1 MATSSDTASPSLHRE
16 AIEHGLV
23 HFSVNQGDLDA
34 GSPNTNVI
42 RMPRYRPLD
51 QSRFEIR
58 LLEIKPQTPDE
69 THTASLTCRLI
80 CVPLINPP
88 EYIALSY
95 CWGTGV
101 ASHSISINGEDVAVT
116 TNLLAA
122 LQELRQR
129 GVRLVWA
136 DAICINQADL
146 YEKAAQIQLMGRI
159 YARARRCVAWLG
171 TSDVSSSSA
180 LAMLNAA
187 DSLEA
192 KSTGSSRV
200 QPDAAKDATLN
211 SVNAI
216 LARPYWQRK
225 WILQE
230 IAKARSVQLWCGP
243 DQVDLERFLDVL
255 LSSDRGSPNLTSE
268 SRDLLETLRLLR
280 TQEQKASSG
289 TPRKGLAW
297 ALVYTRRSRVTDPR
311 DAIHSL
317 LGLTSDGLD
326 LVPTANYVESA
337 ADVFAMTSWSIIN
350 RQNHTV
356 LLLLAR
362 RNDVASDSESTG
374 MPLLLP
380 SWVPDFAKL
389 PPLLPPW
396 VVQAMERA
404 DKANQGASIT
414 PSRIIDSPL
423 RSLTVVGVILG
434 RVDHVEGR
442 PPSQA
447 ERSNKL
453 GKTYHS
459 KVLDSHS
466 RAYEILIRLFRTT
479 VSCSMILHP
488 NICDYFSHP
497 HASVFAQLEV
507 HPTLEEGLAV
517 PWFESVK
524 SMIVCDKTIEQWVA
538 QHRADLERMLEYERH
553 VDRSLV
559 KRLRRAIISP
569 DAFDDR
575 VDSKRR
581 RDWEKQELSR
591 VRAELEQGLS
601 TMTDGN
607 MRLVVTS
614 EDEFL
619 VAYTNVRPDD
629 LICLLKGCSLRV
641 ILRSTSIE
649 GKGRIAITPTT
660 DGSCHAVLNT
670 TELLEGI
677 LLHLPAAKLVVLQR
691 VSRRLNAC
699 ITESMSLQRHLFR
712 RRPLPDDKEIWTL
725 AWPPGERRVPDPRS
739 EHYIREIK
747 ALDVICVASL
757 DQAEDLWEDL
767 FEPDN
772 LRQPARALNPLLKK
786 WEPPVQSL
794 QERINNCETVGLDLP
809 GALLIGDAWWKETY
823 LTTSAC
829 KKANLHVG
837 WIITRGKRQPMTGG
851 STLIEATTEEAEA
864 FTLGCLLELALRE
877 DGEHYAHIGQKRTT
891 HRGLLIDLVESFE
904 RQSGKKA
911 MVSLEINMLDVV
923 VATEEERSTVK
934 TGPRQM
940 M

>member
-1 MATSSDTASPSLHRE
+1 MATSSDTASPSLRRE
-16 AIEHGLV
+16 AFQHEPGKLI
-23 HFSVNQGDLDA
+23 VNQATGHQRLPGLTHKITYA
-34 GSPNTNVI
+34 Q
-42 RMPRYRPLD
+42 YRPALD
-51 QSRFEIR
+51 QARFEIR
-58 LLEIKPQTPDE
+58 LLEIQPRTPGG
-69 THTASLTCRLI
+69 THTARLACRVV
-80 CVPLINPP
+80 CVSLINPP

-101 ASHSISINGEDVAVT
+101 ASHSISIDGEDVAVT

-159 YARARRCVAWLG
+159 YARATRCVAWLG
-171 TSDVSSSSA
+171 TSDVTSSSA

-200 QPDAAKDATLN
+200 QPDSAKDATLN

-255 LSSDRGSPNLTSE
+255 LSSEWDRGSPNLTSE
-268 SRDLLETLRLLR
+268 SRDLLESLRLLR

-297 ALVYTRRSRVTDPR
+297 ALVYTRRSRVSDAR

-350 RQNHTV
+350 RQNQTV

-362 RNDVASDSESTG
+362 KNDVASDAESTG
-374 MPLLLP
+374 KPLQLP
-380 SWVPDFAKL
+380 SWVPNFANL

-404 DKANQGASIT
+404 DKTNQGASIT
-414 PSRIIDSPL
+414 PSRITDSPL

-434 RVDHVEGR
+434 RVYHVEGR

-447 ERSNKL
+447 ERSTKL

-459 KVLDSHS
+459 KVQDSYL
-466 RAYEILIRLFRTT
+466 RPYEMLTRLFRTI

-488 NICDYFSHP
+488 NIYDFFSHH

-507 HPTLEEGLAV
+507 QPTLEKGLAV

-524 SMIVCDKTIEQWVA
+524 SMIVSDKTIEQWVA
-538 QHRADLERMLEYERH
+538 QHRANLEGILEYNRH
-553 VDRSLV
+553 KDRSLV

-569 DAFDDR
+569 DAFNDR

-581 RDWEKQELSR
+581 RDHEKQELSR

-601 TMTDGN
+601 TMADGN
-607 MRLVVTS
+607 MRLVVTM

-649 GKGRIAITPTT
+649 DRQYSRPESHDYVHRI
-660 DGSCHAVLNT
+660 
-670 TELLEGI
+670 
-677 LLHLPAAKLVVLQR
+677 VV
-691 VSRRLNAC
+691 
-699 ITESMSLQRHLFR
+699 
-712 RRPLPDDKEIWTL
+712 
-725 AWPPGERRVPDPRS
+725 
-739 EHYIREIK
+739 
-747 ALDVICVASL
+747 
-757 DQAEDLWEDL
+757 
-767 FEPDN
+767 
-772 LRQPARALNPLLKK
+772 
-786 WEPPVQSL
+786 
-794 QERINNCETVGLDLP
+794 
-809 GALLIGDAWWKETY
+809 
-823 LTTSAC
+823 
-829 KKANLHVG
+829 
-837 WIITRGKRQPMTGG
+837 
-851 STLIEATTEEAEA
+851 
-864 FTLGCLLELALRE
+864 RE
-877 DGEHYAHIGQKRTT
+877 DEFKTFV
-891 HRGLLIDLVESFE
+891 LV
-904 RQSGKKA
+904 
-911 MVSLEINMLDVV
+911 
-923 VATEEERSTVK
+923 
-934 TGPRQM
+934 
-940 M
+940 

>member
-1 MATSSDTASPSLHRE
+1 MATSSDTASPLLRQE
-16 AIEHGLV
+16 ALEHGPGKSNV
-23 HFSVNQGDLDA
+23 HANVNQG
-34 GSPNTNVI
+34 GSNSNTFKA

-51 QSRFEIR
+51 QARFEIR
-58 LLEIKPQTPDE
+58 LLEIQPQNPGE
-69 THTASLTCRLI
+69 MHSAGLACRLI
-80 CVPLINPP
+80 CVPLINHPD
-88 EYIALSY
+88 YIALSY

-101 ASHSISINGEDVAVT
+101 ASHSIFIDGEDVAVT

-159 YARARRCVAWLG
+159 YARATRCVAWLG
-171 TSDVSSSSA
+171 LSDVSSSSA
-180 LAMLNAA
+180 FAMLNAA
-187 DSLEA
+187 ASLEA

-200 QPDAAKDATLN
+200 QPDSAKDATLN

-230 IAKARSVQLWCGP
+230 IAKAKSVQLWCGP
-243 DQVDLERFLDVL
+243 DQVDLERFLEVL
-255 LSSDRGSPNLTSE
+255 LSSESDRESPNLTPE
-268 SRDLLETLRLLR
+268 SRDLLESLRLLR

-297 ALVYTRRSRVTDPR
+297 ALIYTRRSRVTDAR

-337 ADVFAMTSWSIIN
+337 ADVFAMTSWSIIK
-350 RQNHTV
+350 RQNQTV

-362 RNDVASDSESTG
+362 RNDVASDAESTG

-380 SWVPDFAKL
+380 SWVPNFAKFHFV
-389 PPLLPPW
+389 PPW

-414 PSRIIDSPL
+414 PSRITDSPL
-423 RSLTVVGVILG
+423 RSLTVVGVILD
-434 RVDHVEGR
+434 RVYHVEGR

-447 ERSNKL
+447 ERSTKL

-459 KVLDSHS
+459 KVQDSYL
-466 RAYEILIRLFRTT
+466 RPYEMLTRLFRTI
-479 VSCSMILHP
+479 VSCSMILQP
-488 NICDYFSHP
+488 NIYDFFSHH

-507 HPTLEEGLAV
+507 QPTLEKGLAV

-524 SMIVCDKTIEQWVA
+524 SMIVSDQTIEQWVA
-538 QHRADLERMLEYERH
+538 QHRANLEGILEYNRH
-553 VDRSLV
+553 KDRSLV

-569 DAFDDR
+569 DAFNDR
-575 VDSKRR
+575 VDSQRR
-581 RDWEKQELSR
+581 RDYETQELSR

-601 TMTDGN
+601 TMADGN

-629 LICLLKGCSLRV
+629 LICLLTGCSLRV

-649 GKGRIAITPTT
+649 GQYTYVGEVFGCYHELLFYIAFGMPPRKRKCTANQLTEADGAFTLRTVKGRIATTPTT
-660 DGSCHAVLNT
+660 DGPCHAVLNT
-670 TELLEGI
+670 TELLESI
-677 LLHLPAAKLVVLQR
+677 LLHLPAAKLIVLQR
-691 VSRRLNAC
+691 VSRGLNAC
-699 ITESMSLQRHLFR
+699 ITESMSLQRYLFR

-725 AWPPGERRVPDPRS
+725 AWPPGERLVPDPRS

-794 QERINNCETVGLDLP
+794 QERVNNCETVGLDLP
-809 GALLIGDAWWKETY
+809 GALLIGDALCKETY
-823 LTTSAC
+823 L
-829 KKANLHVG
+829 
-837 WIITRGKRQPMTGG
+837 
-851 STLIEATTEEAEA
+851 
-864 FTLGCLLELALRE
+864 
-877 DGEHYAHIGQKRTT
+877 
-891 HRGLLIDLVESFE
+891 
-904 RQSGKKA
+904 
-911 MVSLEINMLDVV
+911 
-923 VATEEERSTVK
+923 
-934 TGPRQM
+934 
-940 M
+940 

>member
-1 MATSSDTASPSLHRE
+1 MATSSDTASPSLRRE
-16 AIEHGLV
+16 DLRHGLV
-23 HFSVNQGDLDA
+23 HFSVNQGNLDA
-34 GSPNTNVI
+34 GSPNTNTI
-42 RMPRYRPLD
+42 RTPRYRPLD
-51 QSRFEIR
+51 QARFEIR
-58 LLEIKPQTPDE
+58 LLEIQPQTPGE
-69 THTASLTCRLI
+69 IHTARIACRLI

-101 ASHSISINGEDVAVT
+101 AWHSISIDGEDVAVT

-159 YARARRCVAWLG
+159 YARATSCVAWLG
-171 TSDVSSSSA
+171 TSDVSSSST

-192 KSTGSSRV
+192 NST
-200 QPDAAKDATLN
+200 
-211 SVNAI
+211 
-216 LARPYWQRK
+216 
-225 WILQE
+225 E
-230 IAKARSVQLWCGP
+230 
-243 DQVDLERFLDVL
+243 
-255 LSSDRGSPNLTSE
+255 SDRGSPNLTSE
-268 SRDLLETLRLLR
+268 SRDLLESLRLLR

-297 ALVYTRRSRVTDPR
+297 TLVYTRRSRVTDAR
-311 DAIHSL
+311 HAIHSL

-337 ADVFAMTSWSIIN
+337 ADVFATTAWSIIN
-350 RQNHTV
+350 RQNQTV

-362 RNDVASDSESTG
+362 RNDVASDAESTE
-374 MPLLLP
+374 MPLQLP

-396 VVQAMERA
+396 VVQAMELA

-414 PSRIIDSPL
+414 PSRITDSPL

-442 PPSQA
+442 PPLQA
-447 ERSNKL
+447 ERSTKL

-459 KVLDSHS
+459 KVPDSHF
-466 RAYEILIRLFRTT
+466 RAYEILTRLFRTI

-488 NICDYFSHP
+488 NIYDYFSHH
-497 HASVFAQLEV
+497 HASVFAQLEL

-524 SMIVCDKTIEQWVA
+524 SMIVYDKTIEQWVA
-538 QHRADLERMLEYERH
+538 QHRADLEGMLKYERH
-553 VDRSLV
+553 KDQSLV
-559 KRLRRAIISP
+559 KRIRRAIVSP

-591 VRAELEQGLS
+591 VRSELEQGLS
-601 TMTDGN
+601 TMADGN

-649 GKGRIAITPTT
+649 GQYTYVGEVFECCEYSST
-660 DGSCHAVLNT
+660 GSKPDRKYSH
-670 TELLEGI
+670 
-677 LLHLPAAKLVVLQR
+677 
-691 VSRRLNAC
+691 
-699 ITESMSLQRHLFR
+699 
-712 RRPLPDDKEIWTL
+712 PLPYDY
-725 AWPPGERRVPDPRS
+725 V
-739 EHYIREIK
+739 H
-747 ALDVICVASL
+747 
-757 DQAEDLWEDL
+757 
-767 FEPDN
+767 
-772 LRQPARALNPLLKK
+772 
-786 WEPPVQSL
+786 
-794 QERINNCETVGLDLP
+794 RIV
-809 GALLIGDAWWKETY
+809 
-823 LTTSAC
+823 
-829 KKANLHVG
+829 V
-837 WIITRGKRQPMTGG
+837 
-851 STLIEATTEEAEA
+851 
-864 FTLGCLLELALRE
+864 RE
-877 DGEHYAHIGQKRTT
+877 DEFDIFVLA
-891 HRGLLIDLVESFE
+891 
-904 RQSGKKA
+904 
-911 MVSLEINMLDVV
+911 
-923 VATEEERSTVK
+923 
-934 TGPRQM
+934 
-940 M
+940 